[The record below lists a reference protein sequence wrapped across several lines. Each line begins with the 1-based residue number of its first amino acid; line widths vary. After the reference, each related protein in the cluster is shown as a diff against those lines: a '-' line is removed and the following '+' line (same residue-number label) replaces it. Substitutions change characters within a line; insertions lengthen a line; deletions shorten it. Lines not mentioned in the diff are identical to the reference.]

1 MHLIGVRYCKTV
13 VLVKHYGLD
22 IDLRFSISSNLS
34 RKRFRKGNWQVV
46 ERRHCVLRE
55 TQRGVPQ
62 EAKHVQCP
70 GYIHPYVARLLML
83 GDLHRL

>member
-46 ERRHCVLRE
+46 ERR
-55 TQRGVPQ
+55 RGVPQ